1 MPYSQVI
8 LLLLGLWQGYRLVQG
23 FGLTSLPVRLM
34 SFSYFINYALGA
46 SISYHYSPWAPPLDV
61 YAMQIDSDSYFDCVL
76 PFMVILVIFE
86 KMTSDLVDKLN
97 VKPRDFSNQTNLI
110 ILIALAA
117 GAIMKVAPSGL
128 SFYLYLTSLSG
139 TIQYLLSPRKDFPFY
154 IDIWFWLAFFWPL
167 YNSLTTGMFY
177 DLIILGMLMMG
188 RLINRERR
196 QLIKA
201 IILLLIGIQGA
212 IIIQKVKPLI
222 RSRQEITWE
231 TGKTLVKE
239 SFDYREESS
248 AVATVTVRLN
258 QGYLLSHFLK
268 THQLNDDLLE
278 RGEYLERLLV
288 SIMLPR
294 FLVPDKLMAGD
305 RKYFEKHTRLQLVK
319 NTSMGLGLIAE
330 SSIDFGTGWG
340 LLIAATI
347 LMVVFLLFR
356 LTRHSNW
363 FLVFFTISMFYL
375 MRPDCDLIT
384 ALGHLAKCSI
394 AFFGLSMLTQLHKF
408 SGAPAKNPS
417 HIDPIP

>member
-1 MPYSQVI
+1 MPYSQFI
-8 LLLLGLWQGYRLVQG
+8 LLLLGLWQTYRLVRG
-23 FGLTSLPVRLM
+23 FGLPSLPVRLM
-34 SFSYFINYALGA
+34 SFAYFINYTLGA
-46 SISYHYSPWAPPLDV
+46 SISYHYSPWVPPFDV
-61 YAMQIDSDSYFDCVL
+61 YAMQIDSDSYFECVL
-76 PFMVILVIFE
+76 PFMFILVIFE
-86 KMTSDLVDKLN
+86 KLTSDLVDKLN
-97 VKPRDFSNQTNLI
+97 AKPRDFSNQTNLI
-110 ILIALAA
+110 ILIAVAA

-128 SFYLYLTSLSG
+128 SFYLYLTSLWG
-139 TIQYLLSPRKDFPFY
+139 TIQYLLSPKKDRPFY
-154 IDIWFWLAFFWPL
+154 FDIWFWLAFFWPL

-177 DLIILGMLMMG
+177 DLIILGVLLMG

-196 QLIKA
+196 QLINA

-239 SFDYREESS
+239 SFDYTEESS
-248 AVATVTVRLN
+248 AMATITVRLN

-268 THQLNDDLLE
+268 THQPNDDLHE
-278 RGEYLERLLV
+278 RGEYLEKLLV

-305 RKYFEKHTRLQLVK
+305 RKYFEKHTRLQLVR

-330 SSIDFGTGWG
+330 SSIDFGPGWG

-363 FLVFFTISMFYL
+363 SLVFFTISMFYL

-394 AFFGLSMLTQLHKF
+394 AFFGLSMLAQLDKF
-408 SGAPAKNPS
+408 SGAPAKKSS
-417 HIDPIP
+417 HIDLIP